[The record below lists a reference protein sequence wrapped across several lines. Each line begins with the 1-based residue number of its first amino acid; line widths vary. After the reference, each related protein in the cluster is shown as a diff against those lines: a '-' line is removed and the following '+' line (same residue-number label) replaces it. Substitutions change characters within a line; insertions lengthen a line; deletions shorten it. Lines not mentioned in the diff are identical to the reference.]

1 MNNIKILICT
11 FFGML
16 GSFFAKLFGGW
27 SADMTTL
34 LIFMVIDF
42 VMGVLIALVFKKSPK
57 TENGAL
63 DSHSCF
69 RGLCKKCAILLFILV
84 SHRLDISLGTEYI
97 KTTTIIAFIVN
108 EAISIIEN
116 SALMGMPLP
125 DSIKNAIEL
134 LKRKKNDA

>member
-1 MNNIKILICT
+1 
-11 FFGML
+11 ML

-84 SHRLDISLGTEYI
+84 FYLHNGILVQEIDLP
-97 KTTTIIAFIVN
+97 TINYV
-108 EAISIIEN
+108 
-116 SALMGMPLP
+116 
-125 DSIKNAIEL
+125 
-134 LKRKKNDA
+134 